1 MNIQPTRESAWK
13 LLTEYVPNANLQR
26 HALAVEAV
34 MRHMARK
41 RGEDEE
47 KWGLIE

>member
-1 MNIQPTRESAWK
+1 
-13 LLTEYVPNANLQR
+13 
-26 HALAVEAV
+26 VEAV

-47 KWGLIE
+47 KWGLVGLVHDIDYER